1 MTDRGRESLSAL
13 NRNNRVSQSG
23 TELGAFLMRI
33 LVLTINYW
41 PEDTGIGAYSTARC
55 EYLASQGHKVTVCTG
70 IPYYPEWKIRDA
82 YRGRMFCNETHNDV
96 NIMRSYLYVPRRVTS
111 VRRVF
116 HEASYTAMSLGNA
129 LRQQRPDVIIVIS
142 PPLPQAVSGILL
154 SWRWKVPYIF
164 HVEDLQP
171 DAAGELGMLPKPVLK
186 VLRGLEKFAYQQA
199 ALVSTLTEPMAQRIV
214 SKGIPSEK
222 VAIFPHWADPA
233 LFDVPV
239 AGGGRT
245 FRESLQLG
253 DGHFVVLHSGNMGV
267 KQGLDV
273 VIKAAA
279 LSRDDHRT
287 VFLLVGDG
295 AARPSLEK
303 QAAAANLD
311 NVRFMPLQPREVF
324 YDMLAGA
331 DVTLITQQRTVSD
344 IVFPSKTVSL
354 LAAGRPIIGS
364 LRSDSEVARV
374 LEASRG
380 GLVVPPED
388 PSALFGAIGSLRND
402 ARELRLMGERGRA
415 YARQRWDR
423 SRILPQME
431 HRLEQAIATAGSG
444 AQAA

>member
-1 MTDRGRESLSAL
+1 M
-13 NRNNRVSQSG
+13 
-23 TELGAFLMRI
+23 
-33 LVLTINYW
+33 
-41 PEDTGIGAYSTARC
+41 
-55 EYLASQGHKVTVCTG
+55 
-70 IPYYPEWKIRDA
+70 PYYPEWKIRDD
-82 YRGRMFCNETHNDV
+82 YRGRMFSNEVRNGV

-111 VRRVF
+111 VRRIF

-129 LRQQRPDVIIVIS
+129 LRQRRPDLIVVIS

-154 SWRWKVPYIF
+154 SRRWKVPYVF

-171 DAAGELGMLPKPVLK
+171 DAAAELGMLPRPALK
-186 VLRGLEKFAYQQA
+186 VLRGLEKLAYKQA
-199 ALVSTLTEPMAQRIV
+199 SLVSTLTEPMAERIV
-214 SKGIPSEK
+214 AKGIPSEK

-233 LFDVPV
+233 LFEVPV
-239 AGGGRT
+239 AGGGRK
-245 FRESLQLG
+245 FRESLRLG

-273 VIKAAA
+273 VIEAAR

-295 AARPSLEK
+295 AARASLEK

-324 YDMLAGA
+324 YDMLGAA

-344 IVFPSKTVSL
+344 IVFPSKTVTL
-354 LAAGRPIIGS
+354 LAAARPIIGS
-364 LRSDSEVARV
+364 LSSGSEVARV

-380 GLVVPPED
+380 GIVVPPED
-388 PSALFGAIGSLRND
+388 PSALLGAIGSLRNN
-402 ARELRLMGERGRA
+402 ARQLKLMGERGRA
-415 YARQRWDR
+415 YARERWDR
-423 SRILPQME
+423 SHILPQME
-431 HRLEQAIATAGSG
+431 HRLEQVIATAGSG